1 MLGNYV
7 SCSENFNYYFIKAK
21 KIQYK
26 LRDEF
31 NLAFENCDLMILPT
45 TLNEAYKIGS
55 KQSAIETNKE
65 DVLTV
70 AANMVEIPAIS
81 IPYGKG
87 ENGLPLGIQIMAKKF
102 DEQKIFNFA
111 KFIKESIK

>member
-1 MLGNYV
+1 MHAYFGFSDYLP
-7 SCSENFNYYFIKAK
+7 FNRYFW
-21 KIQYK
+21 
-26 LRDEF
+26 F
-31 NLAFENCDLMILPT
+31 GCCD
-45 TLNEAYKIGS
+45 KCWF
-55 KQSAIETNKE
+55 SALLCCKTNKE
-65 DVLTV
+65 DILTV

-87 ENGLPLGIQIMAKKF
+87 ENSLPLGIQIMAKKF